1 MATYI
6 VSLLQKTSNDSFMDD
21 KKPELS
27 AAMKSKLRPKKFIKN
42 PILGTKFTIAISSAK
57 GGVGKSSFATNI
69 ALALKKIGCKVG
81 ILDADIYG
89 PSIPKMFNI
98 NDKPKSDGQKLDPI
112 LKYGIQCMSIGF
124 LADQQTPM
132 IWRGPM
138 VTSAIKTFT
147 QKVNWK
153 DLDFIIVDMPPGT
166 GDTQLTFA
174 QEIKMDG
181 AIIIST
187 PQEVALL
194 DVKRGIRMFDKLNVK
209 ILGLVDNMSYFIGDD
224 NKKYNIFGEGGVK
237 KTAEEFH
244 KEFLGEIPI
253 DAEVGKQGD
262 LGIPIVESS
271 VDHKIS
277 KIYTNLAKLIKLN
290 YFK

>member
-1 MATYI
+1 M
-6 VSLLQKTSNDSFMDD
+6 SD

-27 AAMKSKLRPKKFIKN
+27 AAMRSKVEPKVFKKN
-42 PILGTKFTIAISSAK
+42 PIIGTKFTIAISSAK
-57 GGVGKSSFATNI
+57 GGVGKSTFATNL
-69 ALALKKIGCKVG
+69 ALALKHIGCKVG
-81 ILDADIYG
+81 LLDADIYG

-98 NDKPKSDGQKLDPI
+98 NEKPKSDGQKLDPI
-112 LKYGIQCMSIGF
+112 VKYNIQCMSIGF

-147 QKVNWK
+147 QKVNWR

-166 GDTQLTFA
+166 GDTQLTFS

-181 AIIIST
+181 AIIVST

-194 DVKRGIRMFDKLNVK
+194 DVKRGIKMFDKLGVK

-224 NKKYNIFGEGGVK
+224 NKKYYIFGEGGVY
-237 KTAEEFH
+237 KTAREFN

-253 DAEVGKQGD
+253 DPDVGKFGD
-262 LGIPIVESS
+262 DGKPIVEQNP
-271 VDHKIS
+271 DHEIS
-277 KIYTNLAKLIKLN
+277 KIYLDFANKIKSSYL
-290 YFK
+290 K

>member
-1 MATYI
+1 MPKEKPVLSDA
-6 VSLLQKTSNDSFMDD
+6 MR
-21 KKPELS
+21 KKMSSSPPE
-27 AAMKSKLRPKKFIKN
+27 KK

-57 GGVGKSSFATNI
+57 GGVGKSTFATNL
-69 ALALKKIGCKVG
+69 ALALKQIGCKVG
-81 ILDADIYG
+81 LLDADIYG

-98 NDKPKSDGQKLDPI
+98 NEKPKSDGQTLTPI
-112 LKYGIQCMSIGF
+112 IKYDIQCMSIGF

-147 QKVNWK
+147 QKVSWK
-153 DLDFIIVDMPPGT
+153 ELDFIIVDMPPGT
-166 GDTQLTFA
+166 GDTQLTFST
-174 QEIKMDG
+174 EIKMDG

-194 DVKRGIRMFDKLNVK
+194 DVKRGIKMFDKLKVK

-224 NKKYNIFGEGGVK
+224 GKKYKIFGEGGVK
-237 KTAEEFH
+237 KTAEEFN

-253 DAEVGKQGD
+253 NPEIGKCGD
-262 LGIPIVESS
+262 EGKPIVEA
-271 VDHKIS
+271 DPEHEIS
-277 KIYTNLAKLIKLN
+277 KIYLEFAKKIKSIYL
-290 YFK
+290 

>member
-1 MATYI
+1 MT
-6 VSLLQKTSNDSFMDD
+6 D

-27 AAMKSKLRPKKFIKN
+27 AAMKSKLEPKVFKKN
-42 PILGTKFTIAISSAK
+42 PIIGTKFTIAISSAK
-57 GGVGKSSFATNI
+57 GGVGKSTFATNL

-81 ILDADIYG
+81 LLDADIYG
-89 PSIPKMFNI
+89 PSIPKMFGI
-98 NDKPKSDGQKLDPI
+98 NEKPKSDGQKLEPI
-112 LKYGIQCMSIGF
+112 LKYDIQCMSIGF

-166 GDTQLTFA
+166 GDTQLTFS

-181 AIIIST
+181 AIIVST

-194 DVKRGIRMFDKLNVK
+194 DVKRGIKMFDKLGVQ
-209 ILGLVDNMSYFIGDD
+209 ILGLIDNMSSFTAEDG
-224 NKKYNIFGEGGVK
+224 KKYAIFGEGGVK
-237 KTAEEFH
+237 RTAEEFN

-253 DAEVGKQGD
+253 DSEVGKSGDQGK
-262 LGIPIVESS
+262 PIVESNPEN
-271 VDHKIS
+271 KIS
-277 KIYTNLAKLIKLN
+277 KIYLDLANKIKSN
-290 YFK
+290 YFKN